1 VTRALVTNDDGI
13 DAPGL
18 HRLALAAVK
27 AGLDVV
33 VAAPAREAS
42 GASASLTAV
51 EDNRRVVV
59 TERQL
64 PDLDGIPAYAVAGSP
79 GFITL
84 IATRGAFGEPPA
96 LVLSGI
102 NRGANAGHAVLHSG
116 TVGAAL
122 TGAANGCRGLA
133 VSLDLLAGGR
143 PLPAGTA
150 AGGGHADETRNWD
163 AAAALAARLV
173 PMLEESPP
181 ATVLNLNVPDLPA
194 AEIRGLRRAAL
205 SRFGQVQMAIAEIGA
220 GFVRT
225 TVDETDAELEAD
237 SDIALLAERYATIT
251 PLSLVGEAAI
261 DLPGLAEV
269 FADTRQGSPSG

>member
-1 VTRALVTNDDGI
+1 VTRTLITNDDGI

-27 AGLDVV
+27 AGMDVV

-59 TERQL
+59 SERQL

-84 IATRGAFGEPPA
+84 IATRGAFGEPPV

-102 NRGANAGHAVLHSG
+102 NRGANAGYAVLHSG

-143 PLPAGTA
+143 PLPVGA
-150 AGGGHADETRNWD
+150 AVSEGRADESRNWD
-163 AAAALAARLV
+163 AAAALAARLL
-173 PMLEESPP
+173 PMLEQSPS
-181 ATVLNLNVPDLPA
+181 ATVLNVNVPDLPT
-194 AEIRGLRRAAL
+194 AEIRGLRRATL
-205 SRFGQVQMAIAEIGA
+205 SRFGQVQMAIAEMGA

-225 TVDETDAELEAD
+225 TIDETDAELEAD

-251 PLSLVGEAAI
+251 PLCLVSEAAI
-261 DLPGLAEV
+261 DLPGLADI
-269 FADTRQGSPSG
+269 FADAREATPAP